1 MGLHKPVSGRAR
13 ILSDWE
19 ANGNKST
26 CSTFTSNA
34 PELPTAFGCCLK
46 SVVGRMVLIPKWSK
60 RLRATE
66 TKAKGNVIKFLKI
79 MKNVINCHI
88 QVLTSTVFK
97 LFTVQ
102 EHRPAKI

>member
-1 MGLHKPVSGRAR
+1 MEIQAPVPPSHQMH
-13 ILSDWE
+13 L
-19 ANGNKST
+19 N
-26 CSTFTSNA
+26 CH
-34 PELPTAFGCCLK
+34 TALGCCLK
-46 SVVGRMVLIPKWSK
+46 SVVGTTVLIPKRSK

-97 LFTVQ
+97 LLTVQ
-102 EHRPAKI
+102 EHHPAKI